1 MSAPRTHGSVI
12 RPAQRSSRAVA
23 PRRVVGSGSIS
34 NRYEDRGDRS
44 PGWDR
49 LIPAYGATIRDE
61 GHRERVKWAGRS
73 YTMSRELVL
82 VAGRP
87 CDLPGCAASADP

>member
-1 MSAPRTHGSVI
+1 MAVSSAR
-12 RPAQRSSRAVA
+12 RSAAAEPLRRGEWWA
-23 PRRVVGSGSIS
+23 PVPLVTG
-34 NRYEDRGDRS
+34 EDRGDRS